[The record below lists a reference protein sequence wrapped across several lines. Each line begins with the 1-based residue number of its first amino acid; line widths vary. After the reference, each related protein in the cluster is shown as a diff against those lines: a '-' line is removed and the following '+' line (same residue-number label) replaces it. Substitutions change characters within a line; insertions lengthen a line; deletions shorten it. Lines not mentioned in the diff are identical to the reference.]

1 MALPGGALTLRA
13 LSGALLAGLVLVA
26 SGCGTGGPAKGG
38 NANTGKK
45 LFLTTGKCGSCHTLA
60 DAGSKGAVG
69 PNLDNAFM
77 RAQEEGFKHSTIQ
90 NIVLDQI
97 RFPTSVSGMPANLV
111 KGQQAEDVAA
121 YVAQCAAADPKKDK
135 AACPGLVAGSGGMGL
150 YASLGC
156 QGCHSLDG
164 SPSSGPTFKGLFGS
178 MVKLTNGQTVK
189 ADDQYLIDA
198 IIDPDKQ
205 IVAGYQPG
213 VMSAVVQKGA
223 VSEADA
229 KTLVDFIK
237 KQK

>member
-1 MALPGGALTLRA
+1 MGLVR
-13 LSGALLAGLVLVA
+13 GALLAGLLLVVA

-45 LFLTTGKCGSCHTLA
+45 LFQTTGKCGSCHTLR
-60 DAGSKGAVG
+60 DAGSKGEVG
-69 PNLDNAFM
+69 PNLDNAFV
-77 RAQEEGFKHSTIQ
+77 RAKEEGFKHSTIQ

-121 YVAQCAAADPKKDK
+121 YVAQCAASKDK
-135 AACPGLVAGSGGMGL
+135 TACPGIVVGSGGMGL

-189 ADDQYLIDA
+189 ADDQYLIDS
-198 IIDPDKQ
+198 IVDPDKL

-213 VMSAVVQKGA
+213 VMSAVVKKGA